1 MRGKPPLMHQ
11 QSGMNCGWAGPAY
24 IGMLLHTDERSIT
37 EKYDEMMQYVYQI
50 SKGKSG
56 SHIAGIAAVALADAI
71 IDTWVF
77 NNGEW
82 LKRYENGEFDTES
95 AKTTRKT
102 CKSTRNHGK
111 EPKRWQGT
119 SCRSR

>member
-1 MRGKPPLMHQ
+1 
-11 QSGMNCGWAGPAY
+11 
-24 IGMLLHTDERSIT
+24 MLLHTDERSIT

-50 SKGKSG
+50 SRGKSG

-95 AKTTRKT
+95 AKTNTEKLQIDPESWERANFVL
-102 CKSTRNHGK
+102 RNHTKHNFHQQPMRQSMQSGHSTG
-111 EPKRWQGT
+111 Q
-119 SCRSR
+119 SL